1 VLKAWANHLAARLHA
16 KPGAATVWWMNAIE
30 RVTTM
35 NSGADELNGS
45 LKQLQ
50 EVWRVS
56 NQYNAAACCSIC
68 SGVVQ
73 HEPWCVIVNKD
84 IEYAF
89 LLAVDPVVI
98 TEGDK
103 ITLHS
108 LGVAWHSAASCE

>member
-1 VLKAWANHLAARLHA
+1 MQRVML
-16 KPGAATVWWMNAIE
+16 MNP
-30 RVTTM
+30 
-35 NSGADELNGS
+35 GADELNGS

-56 NQYNAAACCSIC
+56 NKYNAAACCTIC
-68 SGVVQ
+68 NGVVQ
-73 HEPWCVIVNKD
+73 HEPWCVIVNKE

-89 LLAVDPVVI
+89 LLAVDPVSI

-108 LGVAWHSAASCE
+108 LGVAWHSCAG

>member
-1 VLKAWANHLAARLHA
+1 VAVRLHD
-16 KPGAATVWWMNAIE
+16 KRRAAQPVWRVNAMQ
-30 RVTTM
+30 RVM
-35 NSGADELNGS
+35 LMHSGADELNAS

-50 EVWRVS
+50 EVWHVS
-56 NQYNAAACCSIC
+56 NKYNAAACCTIC

-84 IEYAF
+84 MEYAF

-108 LGVAWHSAASCE
+108 LGVAWNSCAG

>member
-1 VLKAWANHLAARLHA
+1 LAARLHDKSRVA
-16 KPGAATVWWMNAIE
+16 QPVWWINAMQ
-30 RVTTM
+30 RVMLM

-56 NQYNAAACCSIC
+56 NKYNAAACCTIC
-68 SGVVQ
+68 NGVVQ

-84 IEYAF
+84 MEYAF

-108 LGVAWHSAASCE
+108 LGVAWHSCAG